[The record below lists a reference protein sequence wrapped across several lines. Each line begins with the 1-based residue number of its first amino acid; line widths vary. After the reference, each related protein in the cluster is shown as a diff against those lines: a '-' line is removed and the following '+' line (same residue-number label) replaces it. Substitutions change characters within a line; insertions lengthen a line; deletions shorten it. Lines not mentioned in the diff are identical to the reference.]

1 MMRKKKKKKMK
12 QYAASMQKVKEKLG
26 QKHQLQTHK
35 QTVDDKYSGYAY
47 RKWTGVL
54 CKYTHQV

>member
-1 MMRKKKKKKMK
+1 MK
-12 QYAASMQKVKEKLG
+12 QYAASLQKVKEKLG

-35 QTVDDKYSGYAY
+35 QTVDDKYSGYAC

-54 CKYTHQV
+54 CKYTH